1 MRRLNS
7 RIIFVLIVLI
17 IGLAYI
23 NTKNKTNLPEPE
35 QRITSLEPINQITY
49 FSYPDQH
56 NSIFSTINLNNKIT
70 IADFFFT
77 SCPELCPAMS
87 RNMKDL
93 ALTYTSNSKVQFLSI
108 SVDPLNDTKSVINNY
123 ILSQGLN
130 FDNWFFLESDSSSI
144 VSLLEQGFL
153 LSGEGLPGLH
163 STKFILIN
171 SNAEVVGYYDPFREE
186 EINQLKSDINNFLEA
201 L

>member
-56 NSIFSTINLNNKIT
+56 DSIFSTNNLNNKIT
-70 IADFFFT
+70 VADFFFT

-87 RNMKDL
+87 RYMKDL
-93 ALTYTSNSKVQFLSI
+93 ALTYTSDSTVQFL
-108 SVDPLNDTKSVINNY
+108 
-123 ILSQGLN
+123 
-130 FDNWFFLESDSSSI
+130 
-144 VSLLEQGFL
+144 
-153 LSGEGLPGLH
+153 
-163 STKFILIN
+163 
-171 SNAEVVGYYDPFREE
+171 
-186 EINQLKSDINNFLEA
+186 
-201 L
+201 